1 MGWRTTS
8 ATWVSTCR
16 CCWVNCPSVPVQAG
30 EGAWDTGRDGGGEG
44 DFMGSLSLPR
54 NGSIY
59 VNMCMLRVSDCG
71 LYEIVIVMGGLP

>member
-1 MGWRTTS
+1 
-8 ATWVSTCR
+8 
-16 CCWVNCPSVPVQAG
+16 
-30 EGAWDTGRDGGGEG
+30 
-44 DFMGSLSLPR
+44 MGSLSLAR